1 MEHIETLV
9 PISGAKRP
17 PSPRVH
23 GTFAER
29 MRLHE
34 LAHRV
39 VEIMKEIHPELSG
52 RMEEI
57 ECVPLEFSWENK
69 RKRTVCDI
77 RFDRRTSAVLKII
90 IDRNLVFHFP
100 EAAMAALHQQFL
112 TALLDESTPVEH
124 QHILEQR
131 LQGHLRKET

>member
-52 RMEEI
+52 RIEEI
-57 ECVPLEFSWENK
+57 EFVPLEFSWENK
-69 RKRTVCDI
+69 RKRTVCD
-77 RFDRRTSAVLKII
+77 AVLKII

-112 TALLDESTPVEH
+112 AALLDESTPVEH
-124 QHILEQR
+124 RHILEQR
-131 LQGHLRKET
+131 LQGHIRKET